1 LTFLCLRFLYSI
13 KETLFRMYVNTVA
26 ESEEGDYD
34 ADTLDSQSELRSTFT
49 DKSRKLKSLL

>member
-1 LTFLCLRFLYSI
+1 LYSI

>member
-1 LTFLCLRFLYSI
+1 
-13 KETLFRMYVNTVA
+13 MYVNTVA